1 MLQGGFCEGDFGG
14 SRFAKGSA
22 VFFFFFFNHTKGEIP
37 GPSAELTL
45 WKSTRTSPPREEA
58 SRGAGDGW
66 HSGQEPP
73 ETPFWPETF
82 PARLSLA
89 SAASQNRRPHRRR
102 RPPFWSP
109 KFGASAASAAPAARL
124 RGRGDPVR
132 APPTRKH
139 RAPPLAASPPPRKR
153 KRARGGPRRARC
165 RPADSVPHPADPPLR
180 GRGAPETPALGPARP
195 RPVPRVA
202 RGRRAKRRAPLLQEG
217 RGDAGVA
224 PHARGGSA
232 VGSREAA
239 A

>member
-1 MLQGGFCEGDFGG
+1 MTHDEVKRAGW
-14 SRFAKGSA
+14 R
-22 VFFFFFFNHTKGEIP
+22 FFFFLATKREKSLVRARSLHFGRAQERRRRARRRAGEQGTVGTQPRIP
-37 GPSAELTL
+37 GNSVLA
-45 WKSTRTSPPREEA
+45 RE
-58 SRGAGDGW
+58 R
-66 HSGQEPP
+66 QN
-73 ETPFWPETF
+73 F

-89 SAASQNRRPHRRR
+89 SAASQKRRPHRRR

-132 APPTRKH
+132 APPTRKR

-153 KRARGGPRRARC
+153 KRARGGPRRARS